1 MKIYKPT
8 TPGRRGMT
16 SVDYRLLTKKE
27 PEKRLLRPLLRRA
40 GRSKSGRISV
50 WHKGGGQKR
59 KYRLIDFKRDKFDI
73 PAKVMAIEY
82 DPNRTCFI
90 VLLNY
95 ADGEKRYILA
105 PEGLKVGDEIISG
118 EKTLIKLGNRLQ
130 LKYIPVGTLVHDI
143 ELMPNKGGQIIRS
156 AGTSAQVLA
165 NEAGYTHLKLPSEE
179 LRMVRNDCLA
189 TIGQVS
195 NPEHGAVIIGKA
207 GRKRWLGVRPTVRGT
222 AMSPV
227 DHPHGGGEGKAP
239 IGLRKG
245 PKTPWG
251 KPARGVKTRKKKK
264 WSDKFII
271 KRRK

>member
-1 MKIYKPT
+1 
-8 TPGRRGMT
+8 MT

-73 PAKVMAIEY
+73 LAKVMAIEY

-90 VLLNY
+90 ALLNY

-179 LRMVRNDCLA
+179 LRMVRDDCRA

-227 DHPHGGGEGKAP
+227 DHPHGGGEGRAP

>member
-16 SVDYRLLTKKE
+16 SVDYRLLTRKE

-40 GRSKSGRISV
+40 GRSKSGRITV

-130 LKYIPVGTLVHDI
+130 LKYIPVGTLVHDV

-165 NEAGYTHLKLPSEE
+165 NEAGYTHLKLPSSE